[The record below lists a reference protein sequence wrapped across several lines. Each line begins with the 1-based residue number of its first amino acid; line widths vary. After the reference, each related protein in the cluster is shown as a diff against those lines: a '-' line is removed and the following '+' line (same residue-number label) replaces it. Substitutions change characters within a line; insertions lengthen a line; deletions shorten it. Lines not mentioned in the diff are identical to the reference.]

1 MTAMN
6 MSLKLMQKQGRLR
19 AGKENPF
26 GIKKTGSHAEDLL
39 VKNKYRYNEKNAG
52 KKLAFFL
59 NAVIIAVV

>member
-1 MTAMN
+1 
-6 MSLKLMQKQGRLR
+6 MQKQGRLR
-19 AGKENPF
+19 AGKKNPF